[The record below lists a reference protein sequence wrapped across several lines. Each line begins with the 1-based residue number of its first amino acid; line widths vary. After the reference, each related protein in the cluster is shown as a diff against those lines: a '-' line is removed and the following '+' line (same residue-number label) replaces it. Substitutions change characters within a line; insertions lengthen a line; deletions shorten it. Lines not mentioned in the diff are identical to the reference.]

1 MSKIDGIT
9 ISAIAALTKTNR
21 VIGKDGDMPWNIPE
35 DQKHFAKT
43 TKGKPVIM
51 GRITWESLP
60 EKYQPL
66 PKRPNIVVTRNRD
79 YEAPGAEVVTSPQ
92 IALKRAQE
100 IANRIEENAVY
111 VMGGESIYDELLDA
125 TDKLVLTLIDA
136 ETDGDTYFP
145 EYKEQFT
152 QSKVLKDRSEHNPP
166 FTISEFSRT

>member
-1 MSKIDGIT
+1 MKTDSIT
-9 ISAIAALTKTNR
+9 IWAIAALTKRNR

-100 IANRIEENAVY
+100 IADKKGEKEVY
-111 VMGGESIYDELLDA
+111 IMGGESIYRALLDA
-125 TDKLVLTLIDA
+125 TDKLVLTLIEKDVS
-136 ETDGDTYFP
+136 GDTYFP
-145 EYKEQFT
+145 SYENEFT
-152 QSKVLKDRSEHNPP
+152 QTRVKMNRPDNDPP
-166 FTISEFSRT
+166 FTISVFTRT

>member
-1 MSKIDGIT
+1 MKTNSIT
-9 ISAIAALTKTNR
+9 VWAIAALTKRNR
-21 VIGKDGDMPWNIPE
+21 VIGKDGGMPWDIPE

-125 TDKLVLTLIDA
+125 TDKLVLTLIEKDIS
-136 ETDGDTYFP
+136 GDTHFP
-145 EYKEQFT
+145 SYKDEFT
-152 QSKVLKDRSEHNPP
+152 QTRVKMNRPNNDPP
-166 FTISEFSRT
+166 FTVSVFTRK

>member
-1 MSKIDGIT
+1 MPKTDSIT
-9 ISAIAALTKTNR
+9 ISAIAALTKLNR

-43 TKGKPVIM
+43 TKGKPIIM

-66 PKRPNIVVTRNRD
+66 PDRPNTVVTRNRD

-92 IALKRAQE
+92 IALKRAQK
-100 IANRIEENAVY
+100 IAKEKGEDEVY
-111 VMGGESIYDELLDA
+111 IMGGESIYRALLDA

-136 ETDGDTYFP
+136 EIDGDTHFP
-145 EYKEQFT
+145 EYKDKFT
-152 QSKVLKDRSEHNPP
+152 QSKVLKDRPEHNPP